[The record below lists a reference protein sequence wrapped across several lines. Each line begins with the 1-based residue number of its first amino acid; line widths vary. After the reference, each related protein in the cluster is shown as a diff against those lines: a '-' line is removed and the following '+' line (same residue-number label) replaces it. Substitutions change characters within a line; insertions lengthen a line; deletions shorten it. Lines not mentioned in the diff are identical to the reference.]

1 MEKEYYEN
9 LKFIT
14 LQYGETSQLCM
25 AMEECGELITSLN
38 KYMRKFQVNDKEKQE
53 CYDNVLEEVS
63 DVYVMLDQIKSIV
76 GLHENDIREIMRAK
90 AERQVKRINKQIE
103 QGRLERK

>member
-38 KYMRKFQVNDKEKQE
+38 KYMRKFQVSDEEKQE

-63 DVYVMLDQIKSIV
+63 DVYVMLDQIKEII
-76 GLHENDIREIMRAK
+76 GLDSDNIREIMRAK
-90 AERQVKRINKQIE
+90 AERQVKRINEQIA